1 MKFTTAAIAA
11 ACLMVGTAYAAE
23 KDQFCDGFGGCD
35 VLACH
40 CIKPVDGGHTR
51 IAGQDYKLT
60 VAGISFFDDI
70 PQYQLIVDNDNTTAI
85 TVAFTE
91 GKTVIETLT
100 YQGVQALLEAE
111 IEFDVPEKYT
121 EAGLYT
127 FTVVLAMPSAPLL
140 AYGQGADGYASDPD
154 VVGDWAIITAAEA
167 EYTVNVIPGGVTLL
181 PLICTLTVSAL
192 TREVYVALTSG
203 IFVGAFIR
211 YDFDFFDGL
220 FKVFNVY
227 IVDSIAD
234 QYHALTMLFTV
245 LLGGLVAVMTKSG
258 GAYGLAESVGRY
270 ASTPRYA
277 QLSAYL
283 SGWIIFFDDYAN
295 ALVVGNTFRPI
306 TDMVKVSREK
316 LAFIVDATSAP
327 IASIMP
333 VSAWI
338 AYEVGLISDELG
350 DAKYAARLEGLDLDN
365 SGYLIFLETI
375 PSRYYPFVMLF
386 FQAFLILTGLE
397 FGPMLTA
404 ERRSRYR
411 HIQVNESGE
420 LAPVDL
426 DEDDNYHGDE
436 EVDPNLPDESTP
448 RAWWNGVGVIVV
460 LIILIITFMII
471 SGLSYCDCEVSD
483 LRGVFGN
490 TDPFTSL
497 VEGTVTTTILTFVFY
512 RFQYKSE
519 GRIVAPGNGGEQLL
533 PFNKFMESFVSGMQH
548 LMPAVFVLIL
558 AWAYGDLM
566 KDIGT
571 AEFFSQAVGEEID
584 GAVLPGITFILSSL
598 IALATGTSWGTMAI
612 MFPLVT
618 STALAKAVEDGNRD
632 ILLGT
637 LSSVLA
643 GSVFGD
649 HCSPISDTTVL
660 SSIATRCEL
669 QAHVLTQA
677 PYAIFVGT
685 ITVIVGDFIGTSAGI
700 PPVVGILL
708 CTGVMMGLTLLIGAP
723 VNSST
728 GRLDM
733 FGRLYAAIAASA
745 GRGDTL
751 GVELQSKVAA
761 SEAAAP
767 TYQFDPLGRFL
778 GGGVT
783 AYPKSAGYAQE
794 VEDEKPKELGLE
806 FEAENTRDSL

>member
-1 MKFTTAAIAA
+1 MKFTTAALAA
-11 ACLMVGTAYAAE
+11 AALVGTAFAGE
-23 KDQFCDGFGGCD
+23 TQDCSGFGGCET
-35 VLACH
+35 LACH
-40 CIKPVDGGHTR
+40 CISPGEGGHTR
-51 IAGQDYKLT
+51 IAGQAYTMAVGGL
-60 VAGISFFDDI
+60 AFFDDI
-70 PQYQLIVDNDNTTAI
+70 PLFDLVQDATDTKI
-85 TVAFTE
+85 TLRFQDADSGE
-91 GKTVIETLT
+91 KLGDDTVVF
-100 YQGVQALLEAE
+100 GVRALLDAE
-111 IEFDVPEKYT
+111 VEYPVPEKYT

-127 FTVVLAMPSAPLL
+127 FEIVLTMDTAPLL
-140 AYGQGADGYASDPD
+140 AYSANATEEGYAFDAEFLK
-154 VVGDWAIITAAEA
+154 GQEITTTAPAT
-167 EYTVNVIPGGVTLL
+167 YSVNVIPGGVTLL

-192 TREVYVALTSG
+192 TQEVYVALTSG

-211 YDFDFFDGL
+211 YDFDFFGGL
-220 FKVFNVY
+220 FSTFNIY
-227 IVDSIAD
+227 ITNSIAD

-258 GAYGLAESVGRY
+258 GAYGLAEKVGKY

-277 QLSAYL
+277 QLSAYF

-306 TDMVKVSREK
+306 TDMVNVSREK

-338 AYEVGLISDELG
+338 AYEVGLINDELG
-350 DAKYAARLEGLDLDN
+350 GDENIAPLATLDLEN
-365 SGYLIFLETI
+365 KGFLIFLETI

-386 FQAFLILTGLE
+386 FQLFLIMTGLE

-411 HIQVNESGE
+411 GVAMGADGE
-420 LAPVDL
+420 LAPVEQEEADA
-426 DEDDNYHGDE
+426 YHGDE
-436 EVDPNLPDESTP
+436 EIDPNLPDESTP
-448 RAWWNGVGVIVV
+448 RAWWNGVAVIVT
-460 LIILIITFMII
+460 LIILIIAFMVL

-497 VEGTVTTTILTFVFY
+497 VEGVVTTTILTFLFY
-512 RFQYKSE
+512 RVQYKSE
-519 GRIVAPGNGGEQLL
+519 GRIVLPGQGGEQLL
-533 PFNKFMESFVSGMQH
+533 PFKKFMDSFVEGMKH

-571 AEFFSQAVGEEID
+571 AQFFGEAVGENIE
-584 GAVLPGITFILSSL
+584 GVQLPGITFILSSL

-618 STALAKAVEDGNRD
+618 STALELALAANNRD
-632 ILLGT
+632 ILIGT
-637 LSSVLA
+637 LSSILA

-660 SSIATRCEL
+660 SSIATRCDL

-677 PYAIFVGT
+677 PYALFIGGITVVFGDFVGT
-685 ITVIVGDFIGTSAGI
+685 AIGI
-700 PPVVGILL
+700 PPIVSILI
-708 CTGVMMGLTLLIGAP
+708 CTGIMMGMTLLVGAP

-733 FGRLYAAIAASA
+733 FGRLYAFISAAA
-745 GRGDTL
+745 GRGETL
-751 GVELQSKVAA
+751 GVRLQSKVAA
-761 SEAAAP
+761 SEAAFP
-767 TYQFDPLGRFL
+767 TYQFDPMGRFL

-783 AYPKSAGYAQE
+783 AYPNTNLAALEIKESAEKVE
-794 VEDEKPKELGLE
+794 VEGAE
-806 FEAENTRDSL
+806 FAPAL